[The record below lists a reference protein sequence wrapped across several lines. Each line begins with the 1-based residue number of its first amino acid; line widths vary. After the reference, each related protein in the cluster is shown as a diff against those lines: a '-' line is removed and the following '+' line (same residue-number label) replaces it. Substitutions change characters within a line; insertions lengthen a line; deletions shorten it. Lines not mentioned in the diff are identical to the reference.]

1 MEKKRKNLKRDT
13 DQVDQEG
20 QLDPR
25 LISGQEA
32 GWGESPWQVRGEAAA
47 HQLGQ
52 ESLSP
57 PSSCSGGTSGKGSA
71 AFAWVGGGVG
81 GGSAKIGGFQGKMAL
96 TRWERSSRAGWAGH
110 QGPRGNVQEGE
121 V

>member
-32 GWGESPWQVRGEAAA
+32 GWGESPWQVRGERGSGSPAGSGVTEPTQFLLRRHLWEGKCSLCLRGWGAAV
-47 HQLGQ
+47 LRVEGCR
-52 ESLSP
+52 E
-57 PSSCSGGTSGKGSA
+57 
-71 AFAWVGGGVG
+71 
-81 GGSAKIGGFQGKMAL
+81 
-96 TRWERSSRAGWAGH
+96 RWR
-110 QGPRGNVQEGE
+110 
-121 V
+121 

>member
-32 GWGESPWQVRGEAAA
+32 GWGESPWQVRGERGGGSAAGSGVTA
-47 HQLGQ
+47 
-52 ESLSP
+52 
-57 PSSCSGGTSGKGSA
+57 PSSRSGGTSGKGSA
-71 AFAWVGGGVG
+71 AFAWGGG
-81 GGSAKIGGFQGKMAL
+81 
-96 TRWERSSRAGWAGH
+96 GW
-110 QGPRGNVQEGE
+110 QC
-121 V
+121 